1 MAEITDF
8 MKLDMR
14 IGEIIS
20 VEYNDKA
27 LKPAYKLRIDFGEE
41 IGIKHSSAQ
50 LCENYQEDDL
60 LGKKVIS
67 VVNFARR
74 VAGFKSE
81 VLVLAAVTRD
91 QGTVLLKTD
100 FDVEIGSK
108 IL

>member
-60 LGKKVIS
+60 LGKKSSPSLIS
-67 VVNFARR
+67 RR
-74 VAGFKSE
+74 AGCW
-81 VLVLAAVTRD
+81 
-91 QGTVLLKTD
+91 
-100 FDVEIGSK
+100 I
-108 IL
+108 

>member
-41 IGIKHSSAQ
+41 IGIKNSSAQ

-67 VVNFARR
+67 VVNFPP
-74 VAGFKSE
+74 G
-81 VLVLAAVTRD
+81 
-91 QGTVLLKTD
+91 GLLDLNPKCWYLPRSPG
-100 FDVEIGSK
+100 IKAPSC
-108 IL
+108 

>member
-60 LGKKVIS
+60 LGKKSSPSLIS
-67 VVNFARR
+67 PPG

>member
-41 IGIKHSSAQ
+41 IGIKNSSAQ

-60 LGKKVIS
+60 LGRKVIS
-67 VVNFARR
+67 VVNFPPGELPDLNPKCWFLPRSPGIKAP
-74 VAGFKSE
+74 SC
-81 VLVLAAVTRD
+81 
-91 QGTVLLKTD
+91 
-100 FDVEIGSK
+100 
-108 IL
+108 

>member
-1 MAEITDF
+1 MIC
-8 MKLDMR
+8 
-14 IGEIIS
+14 
-20 VEYNDKA
+20 
-27 LKPAYKLRIDFGEE
+27 
-41 IGIKHSSAQ
+41 SA
-50 LCENYQEDDL
+50 
-60 LGKKVIS
+60 KVIS
-67 VVNFARR
+67 VVNFPAGR

>member
-60 LGKKVIS
+60 LGKKSSPSLIS
-67 VVNFARR
+67 PP
-74 VAGFKSE
+74 G
-81 VLVLAAVTRD
+81 
-91 QGTVLLKTD
+91 GLLDLNPKCWYLPRSPG
-100 FDVEIGSK
+100 IKAPSC
-108 IL
+108 

>member
-41 IGIKHSSAQ
+41 IGIKNSSAQ

-60 LGKKVIS
+60 LGKKSSPSLIS
-67 VVNFARR
+67 PPGGLPDLN
-74 VAGFKSE
+74 
-81 VLVLAAVTRD
+81 
-91 QGTVLLKTD
+91 LKCWYLPRSPG
-100 FDVEIGSK
+100 IKALSC
-108 IL
+108 

>member
-50 LCENYQEDDL
+50 LCENYQ
-60 LGKKVIS
+60 
-67 VVNFARR
+67 
-74 VAGFKSE
+74 
-81 VLVLAAVTRD
+81 
-91 QGTVLLKTD
+91 
-100 FDVEIGSK
+100 
-108 IL
+108 

>member
-41 IGIKHSSAQ
+41 IGIKT
-50 LCENYQEDDL
+50 
-60 LGKKVIS
+60 
-67 VVNFARR
+67 ARR
-74 VAGFKSE
+74 NYAKTIRKMICSAKSH
-81 VLVLAAVTRD
+81 LRR
-91 QGTVLLKTD
+91 
-100 FDVEIGSK
+100 
-108 IL
+108 